1 MGGDAWGPVPPWKIT
16 ICHLFPRRK
25 LIRTSLRKQFEPP
38 PPPPPPNRQCCLCP
52 TVKFFFLFLFLH
64 VAVSRANNLVG
75 SDRTARTRRLIC
87 AFLLFAC
94 NKVKVPATWYIRNGV
109 NKANHDKMW
118 ESSQRSFLFKCQ
130 IMWNLVLNKL

>member
-38 PPPPPPNRQCCLCP
+38 PPKSPVLS
-52 TVKFFFLFLFLH
+52 VSDGEIIFFLFLFLH